1 MDVTLTL
8 QDLLK
13 LILFLLGIGVLGY
26 LLLILRNVNKAIGQT
41 QRLLEE
47 NTEELD
53 STIKQLP
60 EITTNINK
68 LTSETTKLVS
78 EMSPDIS
85 GVVHNVNGITSKID
99 DIANI
104 VDKTGHTVEDTVEL
118 LTDTIADTALAFQF
132 NAKNVTSY
140 IEIIKEIIEI
150 VRSSLKKY

>member
-26 LLLILRNVNKAIGQT
+26 LLLILRNVNKTIGQA
-41 QRLLEE
+41 QVLLEE
-47 NTEELD
+47 NSKELD

-60 EITTNINK
+60 EITANINK

-104 VDKTGHTVEDTVEL
+104 VDKTGHTVEDTVGL
-118 LTDTIADTALAFQF
+118 LTDTLAETALAFQF